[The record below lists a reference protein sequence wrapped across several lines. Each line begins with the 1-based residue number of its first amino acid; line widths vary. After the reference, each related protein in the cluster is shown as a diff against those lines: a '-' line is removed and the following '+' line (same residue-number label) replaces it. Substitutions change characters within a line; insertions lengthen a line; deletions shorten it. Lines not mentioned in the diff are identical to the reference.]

1 MADKPAA
8 METPAAAKTAP
19 EVTWR
24 KDVRRFFY
32 GLEGRLFPTYK
43 TVIIRSNTYVC
54 FSGC

>member
-43 TVIIRSNTYVC
+43 NRNY
-54 FSGC
+54 

>member
-24 KDVRRFFY
+24 KGVRRFFY
-32 GLEGRLFPTYK
+32 GLEGGLFPTYK
-43 TVIIRSNTYVC
+43 NRYVRMF